1 MRKKSWQSAK
11 RPQLLGFVVA
21 LLQASLLLKGKRNHA
36 CINFRIRL
44 SCGWYYLPCSCFC
57 YWKGILSMIQNKT
70 ARKLMYDWHSG
81 QFSALYKA
89 ASSGLVEDINNL
101 EYEINHIDYPKD
113 KAKLMEW
120 WKAKKVKL
128 TSVLIINNFYI
139 ALPWG

>member
-1 MRKKSWQSAK
+1 MILCVM
-11 RPQLLGFVVA
+11 PT
-21 LLQASLLLKGKRNHA
+21 LLLTGVMK
-36 CINFRIRL
+36 
-44 SCGWYYLPCSCFC
+44 
-57 YWKGILSMIQNKT
+57 NKP
-70 ARKLMYDWHSG
+70 
-81 QFSALYKA
+81 LYKA

>member
-1 MRKKSWQSAK
+1 
-11 RPQLLGFVVA
+11 
-21 LLQASLLLKGKRNHA
+21 
-36 CINFRIRL
+36 
-44 SCGWYYLPCSCFC
+44 
-57 YWKGILSMIQNKT
+57 MIQNKT

-139 ALPWG
+139 VLPWVSRT